1 MEIPEWF
8 EKPILDVGCGFNDSG
23 ACVKLDYVTQV
34 GTVGPTVANVLGD
47 AQNMPFKDES
57 FNSIYSTQAFE
68 HFYNI
73 DEVIKECYRIL
84 KPEGLIL
91 VDVPLDC
98 DHLTQTED
106 LMEINAE
113 ILEEPGALEYYKRKN
128 WVSHRFGK
136 PIVDVHVR
144 TCTKEMVEGWFK
156 DWKYIDSYGGTFVY
170 QKQ

>member
-23 ACVKLDYVTQV
+23 ACVKLDYVTDV
-34 GTVGPTVANVLGD
+34 GTAGKSVANLLGD
-47 AQNMPFKDES
+47 AHKMPFKDAS

-113 ILEEPGALEYYKRKN
+113 ILEEPGALAYYKRKN

-144 TCTKEMVEGWFK
+144 TCTEEMVKGWFK
-156 DWKYIDSYGGTFVY
+156 DWKFIDSNGGTFVY
-170 QKQ
+170 QK